1 MRENEAMS
9 SASANGGGPGP
20 EATAAEQDGAHTVMS
35 PCSGTVPSHDEALRL
50 LDDLGDA
57 VFIHDLQGRMCA
69 FNDAACAALGHSRA
83 ELSRMSVADFE
94 TTATAEQI
102 AGGCEEMKATGAT
115 LTHTGVHRRKDGG
128 LVPVELRSRAIV
140 RDGRDLIVTVARDI
154 SDRQQTE
161 EVLRESEQR
170 LRALIER
177 SPFGI
182 AVTLPDG
189 QVLMAN
195 QRLAQLLGQDLA
207 ALQAK
212 NFNDIYAD
220 PQDRARLR
228 ELFAVR
234 GRVIEHEVRLLRPS
248 ADKKSEAPHWFQVSW
263 QPTRFEGQ
271 DAIVSWY
278 QDVNHRHQV
287 REEMADLHAELQFR
301 IEERTRELG
310 VEITER
316 RYAEAA
322 LKEANDFLE
331 QKVEERTQYLKREI
345 ENRRR
350 AEKDREKTE
359 MELLDIIETAPIAVG
374 IADEDA
380 RFLFW
385 NPLFFKLGRQ
395 QMDEGG
401 RINFGLDFEDP
412 ELMRSLQTQ
421 AIAGQPVEHVE
432 ARLTTGDTDHRWV
445 LVSMRRL
452 NFEGQAAILTW
463 VFDITDMK
471 DQAQALDEAREAAE
485 ASARA
490 KSTFLATMSHEIRT
504 PMNGVLTMAEMLAQT
519 RLDPDQRHMLD
530 VVTESANALLNIIDE
545 ILDFSKIEAGRI
557 TLESVS
563 LSLTQITERVADLI
577 APKAMSK
584 GLDLICL
591 TSTDI
596 HDYFSGDPHRLRQI
610 LVNLAGNAIKFT
622 ERGHVALRV
631 ALAPGDGAD
640 PNDPESPRLIRFE
653 VSDTGIGM
661 SKEQMAGLFQP
672 FSQADNS
679 TQRRFGGT
687 GLGLSICRTLV
698 ELMGGRI
705 GVDSVDSEGSTF
717 WFEVPLTPLTERRD
731 LSPPPITGARII
743 VASDSQPIR
752 DHVVGIL
759 EWAGAEAIEAADS
772 DAVKSALM
780 FALVRE
786 RPVHAVILDR
796 RVEGEPGTRLI
807 EDILRI
813 GEPNPPR
820 VLVVVPRGSAET
832 SRLAQR
838 NGVAAVLGWPLHGYD
853 VAHTLAIALGRL
865 SPDSLSPHRRRHADR
880 PVGGGTG
887 QYTAPDRPL
896 AEVEGCLVLVAED
909 NPTNRTVIR
918 MLLDRLGVVCDLTEN
933 GLEALALFETRSYG
947 LVITDCHM
955 PEMDGYELTGH
966 IRQLETEGDDRQRT
980 PIIALTAD
988 AIAGTAQACLDRGMD
1003 DYLTKPVVIADLEA
1017 AIRRWLPRALEIRR
1031 ATPVGLLT
1039 PDAAPPAADATPEPE
1054 AEAEP
1059 APDIEDSA
1067 AAAQTAEDKAA
1078 AALAGTIAPEEA
1090 PVLDTSYMSELVG
1103 GDMTMLKALLEEFLV
1118 STKADLDETLAALNE
1133 GRHDAA
1139 RKAAHTVS
1147 GASRSAGALRLGAL
1161 SKQIEQALFHGDT
1174 ETPKTLQDQLMPA
1187 FEEAE
1192 AAIRALDG

>member
-1 MRENEAMS
+1 MS
-9 SASANGGGPGP
+9 SASANGSGTEPD
-20 EATAAEQDGAHTVMS
+20 AAEQDAAHTAIT
-35 PCSGTVPSHDEALRL
+35 PCSGAGPSQDETLQL
-50 LDDLGDA
+50 LDGLADA
-57 VFIHDLQGRMCA
+57 VFIHDLQGRLCA
-69 FNDAACAALGHSRA
+69 FNDTACTSLGYDRA
-83 ELSRMSVADFE
+83 ELAGMSVADFE
-94 TTATAEQI
+94 TTVSAEQI
-102 AGGCEEMKATGAT
+102 SAGCEKAKASGVT
-115 LTHTGVHRRKDGG
+115 LAHNGVHRRKDGT
-128 LVPVELRSRAIV
+128 LVPVEMRTRAIV
-140 RDGRDLIVTVARDI
+140 RDDRDLVVTVARDI

-161 EVLRESEQR
+161 QILRDSEQR

-182 AVTLPDG
+182 AVTLADG

-212 NFNDIYAD
+212 NFNYIYVD
-220 PQDRARLR
+220 PQDSARLK
-228 ELFAVR
+228 ELYAVR
-234 GRVIEHEVRLLRPS
+234 GRVIEHEVRLLTR
-248 ADKKSEAPHWFQVSW
+248 ADDKMREIPHWFQVSW

-287 REEMADLHAELQFR
+287 REEMADLHAELQYR

-345 ENRRR
+345 EHRRR

-374 IADEDA
+374 IADEYG

-385 NPLFFKLGRQ
+385 NPLFFKIGRQ
-395 QMDEGG
+395 QMDGNG
-401 RINFGLDFEDP
+401 KINFGLDFENP
-412 ELMRSLQTQ
+412 ELMRSLQTRVV
-421 AIAGQPVEHVE
+421 AGEAVEHVE
-432 ARLTTGDTDHRWV
+432 AKLTSGETDHRWV
-445 LVSMRRL
+445 LISMRRL

-519 RLDPDQRHMLD
+519 RMDPDQRHMLE

-545 ILDFSKIEAGRI
+545 ILDFSKIEAGHI
-557 TLESVS
+557 TLEAVSVS
-563 LSLTQITERVADLI
+563 LTQVTERVADLV
-577 APKAMSK
+577 APKAASK
-584 GLDLICL
+584 GLDLICRA
-591 TSTDI
+591 SMDM
-596 HDYFSGDPHRLRQI
+596 HDHYSGDPHRLRQI

-622 ERGHVALRV
+622 ERGHVSITV
-631 ALAPGDGAD
+631 TLADGDAQHPAD
-640 PNDPESPRLIRFE
+640 LEAPHLIRFE

-661 SKEQMAGLFQP
+661 TEDQMSGLFQP

-698 ELMGGRI
+698 ELMDGRI
-705 GVDSVDSEGSTF
+705 GVESVAGKGSTF
-717 WFEVPLTPLTERRD
+717 WFEVPLRPLAERRE
-731 LSPPPITGARII
+731 LSPPPIDGARII
-743 VASDSQPIR
+743 IASDSPSVR
-752 DHVVGIL
+752 EHVTGIL
-759 EWAGAEAIEAADS
+759 EWAGAEAISAPDS

-786 RPVHAVILDR
+786 RPVHAIILDR
-796 RVEGEPGTRLI
+796 RVEGEPGTRLLD
-807 EDILRI
+807 DILRI
-813 GEPNPPR
+813 GAPSPPR
-820 VLVVVPRGSAET
+820 VLVVVPRGSSET

-838 NGVAAVLGWPLHGYD
+838 DGVSAVLGWPLHGYD
-853 VAHTLAIALGRL
+853 IAHTLAIALGRL
-865 SPDSLSPHRRRHADR
+865 SAESLSPHRRRHADR

-887 QYTAPDRPL
+887 RYIAPERPL
-896 AEVEGCLVLVAED
+896 AEVEECVVLVAED

-918 MLLDRLGVVCDLTEN
+918 MLLDRIGVVCDLTEN
-933 GLEALALFETRSYG
+933 GLEALALFETRCYG

-966 IRQLETEGDDRQRT
+966 IRQLETEGEDRPRT

-988 AIAGTAQACLDRGMD
+988 AIAGTAQDCLDRGMD
-1003 DYLTKPVVIADLEA
+1003 DYLTKPVVVADLEA
-1017 AIRRWLPRALEIRR
+1017 VIRRWLPRALEIRR

-1039 PDAAPPAADATPEPE
+1039 PDALSPPRGETKADATPSPQPPPNVEDN
-1054 AEAEP
+1054 
-1059 APDIEDSA
+1059 APTA
-1067 AAAQTAEDKAA
+1067 PTAEDKAA

-1090 PVLDTSYMSELVG
+1090 PVLDPSYMLDLVG
-1103 GDMTMLKALLEEFLV
+1103 GDMTMLQGLLEEFLV
-1118 STKADLDETLAALNE
+1118 CTKVDLDETLAALNE

-1174 ETPKTLQDQLMPA
+1174 ETPKTLQDQLIPA